1 MLGKVN
7 NIIRYSLL
15 VSTFV
20 VLVSSITMASG
31 FVIPASVVHYANISI
46 SNPQSSATVNGLQ
59 VMISFNALAYQQ
71 YEANSLN
78 NTEFFYTNNGTVV
91 PSWMEGNQL
100 DWYQPA
106 NTIYTSQNVIFWI
119 KYGPSIAAHTTAT
132 NTIAIGFG
140 TKTTN
145 FLNKIDTGEAPQLSC
160 PNPSNT
166 ILCDYGEYDDGS
178 SVFNQYW
185 NFSYSNSW
193 YKGGAGYGPK
203 GIEYSD
209 NGLRVQGW
217 TFDNVAG
224 VTAPGNI
231 ITVLVNAT
239 AYSSATDAWTEALSL
254 SNTSSGNGLGAFP
267 GIGTI
272 SGTYTYSPYIYLYN
286 YGQIP
291 HMQSGSNITDL
302 KAPHTISIGFNDSGE
317 INYTAINYGS
327 SMGSETSNMLLSFQ
341 PGYYNGPLRISNIA
355 CSNLTLT
362 SAKAELAVNRIMCTG
377 TIDNEGQIRGL
388 TPSSACNGN
397 SAAGYNGG
405 SCGAIPYSFGGS
417 GGAGGGNVLLSL
429 VGGNGANTLI
439 GGGLGSTGTG
449 QNGATPA
456 APSVVDAANVA
467 KWGNAPLTYLQSG
480 GGGGGANG
488 GSGGD
493 GTSTGTFIEANRI
506 IAGSINET
514 SLYKAGSG
522 AGGSGGG
529 ALLIAYGSGGY
540 TAGNYD
546 LSGALGGSAGTA
558 WAAGGNGGAG
568 QLITYSYGSNAMP
581 ISVSFPKQTETY
593 PILSSM
599 VGNASFYYMY
609 SRHMPPLSI
618 MPSVSFSSARLTPSC
633 TVFITNPSNTII
645 DIGQYESFVVTEDNC
660 TGPYTYNILIS
671 NSITPSVITHN
682 DLLTG
687 QTANSVTYIFPTTHA
702 DVSNSLE
709 VANVILTS
717 GSGRVISSYS
727 SSFSVNPTLSAA
739 SISSS
744 PAFPVTEDTGNII
757 SFTASI
763 TGGSSPYTYNFLISN
778 ITTGRVVGNYLV
790 SNSYTSNTV
799 SWQIPYQVGN
809 NALEVNVIVRD
820 GSSGGA
826 ETINSI
832 YIKPLYTKSTISI
845 TNVFPDSCI
854 AQGGCIVEVNGTGFF
869 SGTSVDFGSTTA
881 TTVNI
886 INYSSMQVTVPPGT
900 AENNVSVS
908 VHSPFGANSVWNGT
922 FDYGYTFLS
931 DNFTNNLNFAGW
943 NETPNCCFTGGYL
956 YTVSG
961 GQTTFDNT
969 ITPNPIFGTHEAMIW
984 YPFRQGIVDING
996 TKMTLVSGDPFDPN
1010 WGNSGIYL
1018 GGYYGMVTNNA
1029 STLYWLSGSKFVANG
1044 SWVNQNITIYEQ
1056 GRTIVSVANSIQMVL
1071 NHTAG
1076 GNTGYFIA
1084 DKWWLGLS
1092 HKIAS
1097 CTNSTECTLS
1107 QNLGIQNNVKYISG
1121 TDDINNF
1128 FGDSFQNNRPTT
1140 MFLRGY
1146 VYFQAPTHGGPYG
1159 QRKVYYIKDACG
1171 GSTGL
1176 PCVGE
1181 AFIISSYDFTPF
1193 RGNVSI
1199 DGTSVNW
1206 VSGHQFPTD
1215 GSWNGKGILINGSK
1229 NYTIASVTN
1238 ATHLTLTSSAG
1249 NYISIN
1255 YTSLVSGIQL
1265 ADGAQ
1270 SEIVNGSFTDSE
1282 IYMDPPYLNF
1292 NQWYEIQVEAVLNTP
1307 GIANGYFKVWING
1320 QYRPDLSR
1328 SGVEWRNASND
1339 QGWQY
1344 VEVGRQLDA
1353 GNAGDSRIAWEN
1365 EYRFWD
1371 AVALANAYLPSPVQL
1386 QPLNI
1391 TFTTATTTS
1400 TSTTTVTSSSTTTSA
1415 STISTTTA
1423 PPSNNGGGSG
1433 GGGGGGAGGGG
1444 SSLPT
1449 VLPYNT
1455 SSIQGWQILNI
1466 TQDNSENVKINGRL
1480 FGITLNSI
1488 SPKSADV
1495 TVNGESYSLDMGTPV
1510 SIGNGYSLNLS
1521 YVSYLPIIDTVTLQI
1536 YYNSSQASAS
1546 NTVQPQNYN
1555 VTVDLN
1561 SSSFFAGTSRYITAY
1576 ATNSSYTVAIY
1587 ANGVLQAEGDGLASF
1602 NINTLK
1608 NGNYTLQAC
1617 IISVSPRVCGVTE
1630 KLAILAPTSTVL
1642 TTVPVNTNTV
1652 QRSET
1657 SSGTSA
1663 IEYIALV
1670 VATATAIG
1678 VIIFLMLRH
1687 HGKIGRPGNNGEV
1700 GNTGAETVLID
1711 SPVSGNADRNIEKPE
1726 KHHEESHEPQPA
1738 DPVTKSPET
1747 GQQEQNKENN
1757 ANQEPPRNDS

>member
-7 NIIRYSLL
+7 GIVCYAL
-15 VSTFV
+15 FV
-20 VLVSSITMASG
+20 LAFVTLAPSITMASG
-31 FVIPASVVHYANISI
+31 FVIPASIVHYANISI
-46 SNPQSSATVNGLQ
+46 SNSQSSATVNGLQ

-91 PSWMEGNQL
+91 PSWMEGNRL
-100 DWYQPA
+100 NWYQPA
-106 NTIYTSQNVIFWI
+106 NTLYTSQNVIFWI
-119 KYGPSIAAHTTAT
+119 KYGPSIAAHSTAT

-145 FLNKIDTGEAPQLSC
+145 LLNNVDTGEAPQLSC
-160 PNPSNT
+160 ANPSNT
-166 ILCDYGEYDDGS
+166 ILCNYGEYDDGS
-178 SVFNQYW
+178 SVFNHYW
-185 NFSYSNSW
+185 NFSHASTWSA
-193 YKGGAGYGPK
+193 GGAGYGPK
-203 GIEYSD
+203 GIEYAD
-209 NGLRVQGW
+209 NGMRVQGW
-217 TFDNVAG
+217 IFDNVAG
-224 VTAPGNI
+224 ITAPGNI

-239 AYSSATDAWTEALSL
+239 AYSSTNNAWAEALSL
-254 SNTSSGNGLGAFP
+254 SNTSSGNGLGSFP

-272 SGTYTYSPYIYLYN
+272 SGTYTYSPYVYLYN
-286 YGQIP
+286 YADVP
-291 HMQSGSNITDL
+291 HMQTGLNIADL
-302 KAPHTISIGFNDSGE
+302 KAPHTISIGFNNSGE

-341 PGYYNGPLRISNIA
+341 SGYYDGPLRVQDIA
-355 CSNLTLT
+355 CNNLTLT
-362 SAKAELAVNRIMCTG
+362 SAKAELAASSIKCTG
-377 TIDNEGQIRGL
+377 TIDNEGQILGL
-388 TPSSACNGN
+388 TPTTSCNGN

-405 SCGAIPYSFGGS
+405 TCGAIPSSFAGS

-429 VGGNGANTLI
+429 VGGNGGNTLI
-439 GGGLGSTGTG
+439 AGGLGSTGTG

-456 APSVVDAANVA
+456 APSVVDAANVV
-467 KWGNAPLTYLQSG
+467 KWGSAPLTYLQSG

-493 GTSTGTFIEANRI
+493 GRSDGTFIEANKV
-506 IAGSINET
+506 IAGNVIET
-514 SLYKAGSG
+514 PFYSSGSG
-522 AGGSGGG
+522 AGGAGGG

-540 TAGNYD
+540 TAGNYN
-546 LSGALGGSAGTA
+546 LLGASGGSAGSA
-558 WAAGGNGGAG
+558 WSAGGNGGAG
-568 QLITYSYGSNAMP
+568 QLITYDYGSNAMP

-599 VGNASFYYMY
+599 EGNASFYYMY
-609 SRHMPPLSI
+609 SRRMPPLSA
-618 MPSVSFSSARLTPSC
+618 MPSVSFSSTYLTPSC
-633 TVFITNPSNTII
+633 TVFITNPSNAIV
-645 DIGQYESFVVTEDNC
+645 DVGQYESFVVTEDNC

-682 DLLTG
+682 NLLTG
-687 QTANSVTYIFPTTHA
+687 QTASSVTYAFPTTNA
-702 DVSNSLE
+702 DVSNSPE

-717 GSGRVISSYS
+717 GSHTVFSSYS

-744 PAFPVTEDTGNII
+744 PAFPVTEDTGNVIK
-757 SFTASI
+757 FTAGI

-778 ITTGRVVGNYLV
+778 ITTSQVVGNYLV
-790 SNSYTSNTV
+790 SNSDTSNTV

-809 NALEVNVIVRD
+809 NALEVNVIVSDR
-820 GSSGGA
+820 SSGGA

-845 TNVFPDSCI
+845 TNVFPNSCI

-869 SGTSVDFGSTTA
+869 SGTTVNFGSTAATA
-881 TTVNI
+881 VNI

-900 AENNVSVS
+900 AENNVTVS
-908 VHSPFGANSVWNGT
+908 VHSSFGANSVWNGT
-922 FDYGYTFLS
+922 FDYGYTFLA
-931 DNFTNNLNFAGW
+931 DNFTNNLNFTRW

-956 YTVSG
+956 YTVAG

-984 YPFRQGIVDING
+984 YPFRHGIVDING

-1029 STLYWLSGSKFVANG
+1029 STLYWLSGSKFIANG

-1056 GRTIVSVANSIQMVL
+1056 GRKIVSVANSIQMVL
-1071 NHTAG
+1071 NKSAG
-1076 GNTGYFIA
+1076 GNTGYFIT
-1084 DKWWLGLS
+1084 DKWWIGLS
-1092 HKIAS
+1092 HRVAS
-1097 CTNSTECTLS
+1097 CTSSTDCTLS

-1128 FGDSFQNNRPTT
+1128 FGQSFQSNRPTT
-1140 MFLRGY
+1140 MFVRGY

-1181 AFIISSYDFTPF
+1181 AYIISSYDFTPF

-1255 YTSLVSGIQL
+1255 YTSLVDGIQL

-1328 SGVEWRNASND
+1328 SGVEWRNTSND

-1353 GNAGDSRIAWEN
+1353 GNAGNSRIAWEN

-1391 TFTTATTTS
+1391 AFTTATTTS
-1400 TSTTTVTSSSTTTSA
+1400 TSTTTVTSSSTTTA
-1415 STISTTTA
+1415 VSTAPTTA
-1423 PPSNNGGGSG
+1423 GASAPSG
-1433 GGGGGGAGGGG
+1433 GGGAGGGGGGG

-1449 VLPYNT
+1449 VSPYNT
-1455 SSIQGWQILNI
+1455 SSVHGWQIQNI
-1466 TQDNSENVKINGRL
+1466 TQDNSENLKINGKL

-1536 YYNSSQASAS
+1536 YYNSNQTSVS
-1546 NTVQPQNYN
+1546 NTIQPQNYN

-1576 ATNSSYTVAIY
+1576 AVNSSYTVAIY

-1608 NGNYTLQAC
+1608 KGNYTLQAC
-1617 IISVSPRVCGVTE
+1617 IISVSPRVCGATQ

-1642 TTVPVNTNTV
+1642 TTVPVTTNTG
-1652 QRSET
+1652 QTSET

-1663 IEYIALV
+1663 IEYIALI
-1670 VATATAIG
+1670 VATATAVG
-1678 VIIFLMLRH
+1678 AIIFLMLRY
-1687 HGKIGRPGNNGEV
+1687 HGKIGRSGNGGEI
-1700 GNTGAETVLID
+1700 GKTDAEAASVD
-1711 SPVSGNADRNIEKPE
+1711 SPVSEDVDKNIERHE
-1726 KHHEESHEPQPA
+1726 EHHEESHEPQPV
-1738 DPVTKSPET
+1738 DSVTHPPDT
-1747 GQQEQNKENN
+1747 GQQGQDKEDST
-1757 ANQEPPRNDS
+1757 NQEPPRT

>member
-1044 SWVNQNITIYEQ
+1044 NWVNQNITIYEQ
-1056 GRTIVSVANSIQMVL
+1056 GRKIVSVANSIQMVL
-1071 NHTAG
+1071 NQTAG
-1076 GNTGYFIA
+1076 GNTGYFIP

-1128 FGDSFQNNRPTT
+1128 FGQSFQSNRPTT
-1140 MFLRGY
+1140 MFVRGY
-1146 VYFQAPTHGGPYG
+1146 VYFQAPTNGGPYG

-1255 YTSLVSGIQL
+1255 YTSLVDGIQL

-1307 GIANGYFKVWING
+1307 GVANGYFKVWING

-1328 SGVEWRNASND
+1328 SGIEWRNASND
-1339 QGWQY
+1339 QGWQF

-1400 TSTTTVTSSSTTTSA
+1400 TSTTTVTSSSTTTA
-1415 STISTTTA
+1415 LSTATTTA
-1423 PPSNNGGGSG
+1423 GASAPSG
-1433 GGGGGGAGGGG
+1433 GGGGGGGGGG

-1455 SSIQGWQILNI
+1455 STAHGWQILNI
-1466 TQDNSENVKINGRL
+1466 TQDNSENIKINGRL

-1510 SIGNGYSLNLS
+1510 SIGDGYSLNLS

-1536 YYNSSQASAS
+1536 YYNSTQSSTS
-1546 NTVQPQNYN
+1546 NTIQAQNYN

-1561 SSSFFAGTSRYITAY
+1561 SGSFLGGTSRYITAY
-1576 ATNSSYTVAIY
+1576 AVNSSYTIAIY
-1587 ANGVLQAEGDGLASF
+1587 VNGVLQAEGHGLASF
-1602 NINTLK
+1602 NINTLR

-1617 IISVSPRVCGVTE
+1617 IISVSPRACGATE
-1630 KLAILAPTSTVL
+1630 KFTILAPTSTVL
-1642 TTVPVNTNTV
+1642 TTVSVTADTG

-1663 IEYIALV
+1663 IEYIALAV
-1670 VATATAIG
+1670 AAATAVGI
-1678 VIIFLMLRH
+1678 IIFLMLRY
-1687 HGKIGRPGNNGEV
+1687 HGKIGRPGNDGKIV
-1700 GNTGAETVLID
+1700 NTGTKGEFVG
-1711 SPVSGNADRNIEKPE
+1711 SPVSRDADNGIEE
-1726 KHHEESHEPQPA
+1726 HTERHEENRETQPA
-1738 DPVTKSPET
+1738 DSVTKAPET

-1757 ANQEPPRNDS
+1757 AN

>member
-1 MLGKVN
+1 MLGKVGSTT
-7 NIIRYSLL
+7 RYTLL
-15 VSTFV
+15 VLAFV
-20 VLVSSITMASG
+20 TLSSITMASG
-31 FVIPASVVHYANISI
+31 FVIPSGIIHYANLSI
-46 SNPQSSATVNGLQ
+46 SNSQSSATVNGLQ

-71 YEANSLN
+71 YEANSLDN
-78 NTEFFYTNNGTVV
+78 IEFFYTNNGTVV

-106 NTIYTSQNVIFWI
+106 NTLYTSQNVIFWI
-119 KYGPSIAAHTTAT
+119 KYGPSIAAHSIAT
-132 NTIAIGFG
+132 NTVAIGFA
-140 TKTTN
+140 TETTDL
-145 FLNKIDTGEAPQLSC
+145 LNNIDTGEAPQLSC
-160 PNPSNT
+160 ADPSNT
-166 ILCDYGEYDDGS
+166 ILCNYGEYDDGS
-178 SVFNQYW
+178 NVFNQYW

-217 TFDNVAG
+217 TFDNIAG

-239 AYSSATDAWTEALSL
+239 DYSSSDNVWAEALSL
-254 SNTSSGNGLGAFP
+254 SNTSSGNGLGTFP

-286 YGQIP
+286 YEYVP
-291 HMQSGSNITDL
+291 HMQIGGNITDL

-341 PGYYNGPLRISNIA
+341 SGYYGGPLRISNIA
-355 CSNLTLT
+355 CGNLTLT

-377 TIDNEGQIRGL
+377 TIDNEGQIHGL
-388 TPSSACNGN
+388 TPTTSCNGN
-397 SAAGYNGG
+397 SAAGYNGAA
-405 SCGAIPYSFGGS
+405 CGAIPDSFGGS

-429 VGGNGANTLI
+429 IGGNGANTLVE
-439 GGGLGSTGTG
+439 GGLGSTGTG

-456 APSVVDAANVA
+456 PPSVVDAANVA
-467 KWGNAPLTYLQSG
+467 KWGSDPLTYLQSG
-480 GGGGGANG
+480 GGGSGANG

-493 GTSTGTFIEANRI
+493 GASDGTFIEANRV

-514 SLYKAGSG
+514 SLYNAGSG

-529 ALLIAYGSGGY
+529 ALLIAYGNGGY

-546 LSGALGGSAGTA
+546 LSGAIGGSAGTA

-568 QLITYSYGSNAMP
+568 QLITYDYGSNAMP
-581 ISVSFPKQTETY
+581 ISISFPKQTETY

-609 SRHMPPLSI
+609 SRNMPPLST
-618 MPSVSFSSARLTPSC
+618 MPSVSFSSTRLTPSC

-645 DIGQYESFVVTEDNC
+645 DVGQYESFVVTEDNC

-671 NSITPSVITHN
+671 NSISPSIITHN

-687 QTANSVTYIFPTTHA
+687 QTANSVTYIFPTSNS
-702 DVSNSLE
+702 DVSSSPE

-717 GSGRVISSYS
+717 GSGTAISSYS
-727 SSFSVNPTLSAA
+727 SPFSVNPTLSAA
-739 SISSS
+739 NISSS

-757 SFTASI
+757 SFTARI

-778 ITTGRVVGNYLV
+778 ITTGQIVGNYLV
-790 SNSYTSNTV
+790 SNSDTSNTI

-809 NALEVNVIVRD
+809 NALEANVIVSD
-820 GSSGGA
+820 MSSGGA
-826 ETINSI
+826 ETLNSI

-845 TNVFPDSCI
+845 TGVFPDSCV

-869 SGTSVDFGSTTA
+869 SGTSVDFGNTVATA
-881 TTVNI
+881 VNI
-886 INYSSMQVTVPPGT
+886 INYSSMRVTVPPGT

-908 VHSPFGANSVWNGT
+908 VHSPFGANSVWNST

-956 YTVSG
+956 YTVTG

-984 YPFRQGIVDING
+984 YPFRQGVVDING

-1010 WGNSGIYL
+1010 WSNSGIYL

-1056 GRTIVSVANSIQMVL
+1056 GRKIVSVANSIQMVL
-1071 NHTAG
+1071 NQTAG
-1076 GNTGYFIA
+1076 GNTGYFIP

-1128 FGDSFQNNRPTT
+1128 FGQSFQSNRPTT
-1140 MFLRGY
+1140 MFVRGY
-1146 VYFQAPTHGGPYG
+1146 VYFQAPTNGGPYG

-1249 NYISIN
+1249 NYVSIN
-1255 YTSLVSGIQL
+1255 YTSLVDGIQL

-1292 NQWYEIQVEAVLNTP
+1292 NQWYEIQVEAALNTP
-1307 GIANGYFKVWING
+1307 GVANGYFKVWING

-1328 SGVEWRNASND
+1328 SGIEWRNASND

-1400 TSTTTVTSSSTTTSA
+1400 TSTTTVTSSSTTTA
-1415 STISTTTA
+1415 LSTATTTVGASA
-1423 PPSNNGGGSG
+1423 PSG
-1433 GGGGGGAGGGG
+1433 GGGGWGGGGGGG

-1455 SSIQGWQILNI
+1455 STAHGWQILNI
-1466 TQDNSENVKINGRL
+1466 TQDNSENIKINGRV

-1495 TVNGESYSLDMGTPV
+1495 TVNGESYSLDMGIPV
-1510 SIGNGYSLNLS
+1510 SIGNGYSLNLN

-1536 YYNSSQASAS
+1536 YYNTTQSSAS
-1546 NTVQPQNYN
+1546 NTISPQNYN

-1561 SSSFFAGTSRYITAY
+1561 SSSFLAGTSRYITAY
-1576 ATNSSYTVAIY
+1576 AINSSYTVAIY
-1587 ANGVLQAEGDGLASF
+1587 INGVLQAEGDGLASF
-1602 NINTLK
+1602 NINTLR

-1617 IISVSPRVCGVTE
+1617 IINVSPRACGATE
-1630 KLAILAPTSTVL
+1630 KFTILAPTSTVL
-1642 TTVPVNTNTV
+1642 TTVPVPVNTGH
-1652 QRSET
+1652 RSET

-1663 IEYIALV
+1663 IDYLVLV
-1670 VATATAIG
+1670 VATGTAVG
-1678 VIIFLMLRH
+1678 AIIFLMLRY
-1687 HGKIGRPGNNGEV
+1687 HGKIGKPRNK
-1700 GNTGAETVLID
+1700 ID
-1711 SPVSGNADRNIEKPE
+1711 SGSNTDRQVEHSEEN
-1726 KHHEESHEPQPA
+1726 HESQPA
-1738 DPVTKSPET
+1738 NPITNIPDTMK
-1747 GQQEQNKENN
+1747 QEQNDENN
-1757 ANQEPPRNDS
+1757 VN